1 MYIHFSKLNFSFF
14 IEISNFCDKSNEI
27 ILSYRLIPRCDWII
41 IELTRIESIFY
52 WFLFFFLFYVSSRVT
67 TLLRCGCVLSML
79 AQYIGPACF
88 NVQQFS
94 KNSSHNFSHFARKL
108 CARRKLHAH
117 PWYTIFT
124 GEGVTPYNT
133 KIRFGIV
140 SRGENTKEIGNIAS
154 TRFLRKRE
162 PRVLSERGIVQ
173 RARDNRGRPF
183 RKFDGMRSPSAK
195 RRHPGETFY
204 VWVVIYLLDRNTIA
218 FHLEIL
224 VQYPRYNFVGRIF
237 GRERER
243 ERENTK
249 DHCYISQHWEMF
261 DTSGVE
267 RSFVVKRDCNHR
279 GIDDREWY
287 SWPRTILITNRVQRL
302 VKKMETMTV
311 PPLDITR
318 PILS

>member
-1 MYIHFSKLNFSFF
+1 MDAFF
-14 IEISNFCDKSNEI
+14 
-27 ILSYRLIPRCDWII
+27 R
-41 IELTRIESIFY
+41 
-52 WFLFFFLFYVSSRVT
+52 FF
-67 TLLRCGCVLSML
+67 L
-79 AQYIGPACF
+79 AQYIGPVCF
-88 NVQQFS
+88 NFQQFS

-108 CARRKLHAH
+108 YTRRKLHAH

-243 ERENTK
+243 EREYKGPLLYFTALRDVRHERCREIVRGGETRLQSSRNRWSRM
-249 DHCYISQHWEMF
+249 IF
-261 DTSGVE
+261 LTSNDINYKSRSTIGKENGNHDRSPV
-267 RSFVVKRDCNHR
+267 RYHASNSFVKILAS
-279 GIDDREWY
+279 GEWKQIEI
-287 SWPRTILITNRVQRL
+287 S
-302 VKKMETMTV
+302 
-311 PPLDITR
+311 
-318 PILS
+318 

>member
-1 MYIHFSKLNFSFF
+1 MCEKKI
-14 IEISNFCDKSNEI
+14 
-27 ILSYRLIPRCDWII
+27 
-41 IELTRIESIFY
+41 TR
-52 WFLFFFLFYVSSRVT
+52 SSV
-67 TLLRCGCVLSML
+67 
-79 AQYIGPACF
+79 I
-88 NVQQFS
+88 
-94 KNSSHNFSHFARKL
+94 HNFHL
-108 CARRKLHAH
+108 WRRYTLHRRR
-117 PWYTIFT
+117 
-124 GEGVTPYNT
+124 YNT

-243 ERENTK
+243 EREYKGPLLYFTALRDVRHERCREIVRGGETRLQSSWNRWSRM
-249 DHCYISQHWEMF
+249 IF
-261 DTSGVE
+261 LTSNDINYKSRSTIGKENGNHDRSPV
-267 RSFVVKRDCNHR
+267 RYHASNSFVKILAS
-279 GIDDREWY
+279 GEWKQIEI
-287 SWPRTILITNRVQRL
+287 S
-302 VKKMETMTV
+302 
-311 PPLDITR
+311 
-318 PILS
+318 

>member
-1 MYIHFSKLNFSFF
+1 MCEKKI
-14 IEISNFCDKSNEI
+14 
-27 ILSYRLIPRCDWII
+27 
-41 IELTRIESIFY
+41 TR
-52 WFLFFFLFYVSSRVT
+52 SSV
-67 TLLRCGCVLSML
+67 
-79 AQYIGPACF
+79 I
-88 NVQQFS
+88 
-94 KNSSHNFSHFARKL
+94 HNFHL
-108 CARRKLHAH
+108 WRRYTLHRRR
-117 PWYTIFT
+117 
-124 GEGVTPYNT
+124 YNT

-183 RKFDGMRSPSAK
+183 RKFDGMRSLSAK

-243 ERENTK
+243 ER
-249 DHCYISQHWEMF
+249 IQ
-261 DTSGVE
+261 
-267 RSFVVKRDCNHR
+267 
-279 GIDDREWY
+279 
-287 SWPRTILITNRVQRL
+287 RTIVIFHSIERCSTRAVSRDRPWWWNAIAII
-302 VKKMETMTV
+302 VK
-311 PPLDITR
+311 
-318 PILS
+318 